1 MKLPLK
7 NNKVLSLILVYRPH
21 KLYNGD
27 QVIQNNE
34 LLCELLSKSERPAV
48 IVGDFNYPDIDWI
61 NMTARNEQ
69 SKKLVNVIGD
79 NFYNRHVEF
88 PTHVSGSLIDIVL
101 SSEQNLIV
109 DTEDLGRIGTSDHNT
124 ILCQIQSNIKM
135 NKKSKTIENWNK
147 ANLEQMN
154 IEINSVDWNES
165 FSYLSTEQCWNKL
178 TKFLDQL
185 QENHVPKKLNKKS
198 PQTPW
203 MNRELLRLVR
213 TKRRK
218 WKRYKETNSEQYLIQ
233 YTELEKKVK
242 KGTRK
247 AKKNYERNLAKNAKS
262 NPKQFYSYLKSKTS
276 NRESVGPLKNSDKTL
291 VTEDKMM
298 AEMLNN
304 FFGSVF
310 TREDLSSM
318 PLCEQS
324 NITSPMQTVEF
335 TPEVI
340 KAKLVKLKK
349 HSAPGPDSIKSRMLI
364 DLADSVKYPLSI
376 IFKKSYENSEV
387 PQDWKRA
394 NVTPIFKKGKK
405 SDVGNYRPVSLTSI
419 VSAKQWNLLLKTQ
432 LLTILQLTKL
442 LGTHSTDSEKT
453 DHVLPTC

>member
-79 NFYNRHVEF
+79 NFYNQHVEF

-109 DTEDLGRIGTSDHNT
+109 ETKDLGRIGASDHNA

-178 TKFLDQL
+178 TNFLDQL
-185 QENHVPKKLNKKS
+185 QENHVPKKLNKKA
-198 PQTPW
+198 
-203 MNRELLRLVR
+203 L
-213 TKRRK
+213 
-218 WKRYKETNSEQYLIQ
+218 
-233 YTELEKKVK
+233 
-242 KGTRK
+242 
-247 AKKNYERNLAKNAKS
+247 NL
-262 NPKQFYSYLKSKTS
+262 
-276 NRESVGPLKNSDKTL
+276 
-291 VTEDKMM
+291 
-298 AEMLNN
+298 
-304 FFGSVF
+304 
-310 TREDLSSM
+310 
-318 PLCEQS
+318 
-324 NITSPMQTVEF
+324 
-335 TPEVI
+335 
-340 KAKLVKLKK
+340 
-349 HSAPGPDSIKSRMLI
+349 PG
-364 DLADSVKYPLSI
+364 
-376 IFKKSYENSEV
+376 
-387 PQDWKRA
+387 
-394 NVTPIFKKGKK
+394 
-405 SDVGNYRPVSLTSI
+405 
-419 VSAKQWNLLLKTQ
+419 
-432 LLTILQLTKL
+432 
-442 LGTHSTDSEKT
+442 
-453 DHVLPTC
+453 